1 MSASTSF
8 AAPAAVH
15 RIALTQA
22 RVFDSSTGT
31 VTAAGTIVIEDD
43 QIVDVLPDPDAV
55 IGDAQVIA
63 LAGRTVLPGLIDAH
77 VHVTVTQVDI
87 LKLSATPPSLIT
99 AQSKDILE
107 GMLARGFTTVRDA
120 AGADWGLVQAVE
132 RGHFR
137 GPRIF
142 PAGHALSQTGGHG
155 DIRPIGASRLMCPCE
170 GVGILGTIAD
180 GVSQVRRA
188 AREQIRNGATQ
199 IKIMAGG
206 GVASPTDPIDGT
218 QYSMDELR
226 AICEEAQAA
235 NLYTMAHAYSPHAI
249 TRAIQAGVR
258 SIEHGN
264 LLDRASAEVMREHG
278 AFLVPTLATYAA
290 LSDEGQRLGWLPSQL
305 DKLALVAD
313 AGLNAIRVARDV
325 GVQVGFGTDLLG
337 AMHAQQC
344 REFGLRA
351 QVMSAAEVLQSATI
365 VNAKLMGL
373 QGKAGVVAPGAW
385 ADLLV
390 VDGDPTED
398 IGLMQD
404 PARSLM
410 LIIKAG
416 RIVRNALGRAGR

>member
-290 LSDEGQRLGWLPSQL
+290 LSDEGQRLGWLPLQL